1 MNNFI
6 KQYGILWLRIEVRL
20 FFKGIYY
27 ISKENQKWLTLLSK
41 DLDKADVQ
49 RTVEQIET
57 LTEES
62 ERQHGDSVLQVAVK
76 ENKTLFRRMKE
87 EGNMCEALREL
98 FEPEMN
104 EAIQNTRKEMI
115 AEALKMGSSAQ
126 DISKVMGIPLAEIE
140 AIAKGN

>member
-1 MNNFI
+1 
-6 KQYGILWLRIEVRL
+6 
-20 FFKGIYY
+20 
-27 ISKENQKWLTLLSK
+27 
-41 DLDKADVQ
+41 
-49 RTVEQIET
+49 
-57 LTEES
+57 
-62 ERQHGDSVLQVAVK
+62 
-76 ENKTLFRRMKE
+76 
-87 EGNMCEALREL
+87 MCEALREL

>member
-1 MNNFI
+1 M
-6 KQYGILWLRIEVRL
+6 
-20 FFKGIYY
+20 
-27 ISKENQKWLTLLSK
+27 
-41 DLDKADVQ
+41 DKADVQ

-62 ERQHGDSVLQVAVK
+62 ERQHGDSVLQVAMQ
-76 ENKTLFRRMKE
+76 ENEKIFYSMKE
-87 EGNMCEALREL
+87 VGNMCEALKKF
-98 FEPEMN
+98 FEPEMK
-104 EAIQNTRKEMI
+104 EAMQNTRKEMI